1 MGLPEILIEFKT
13 KAETAVRRSENG
25 IVAVILADSSK
36 TGDEFLSYSYNYET
50 DIVKS
55 HWTAANLDYLNK
67 IFMGGPKRVI
77 VERIE
82 FGDGFREAFDNALA
96 RLKNKTWNWLTF
108 PGLAK
113 QSNGIV
119 TELQNW
125 IIQQRAAKKTFKAV
139 LPCSAVNI
147 KPNNEGIVNFSTEGI
162 KVGTR
167 TYSSCEYCCR
177 IAGLL
182 AGLSM
187 TESATYQV
195 LAEVD
200 GITESVTPDV
210 DIDAGKFILIND
222 GEKVKVGRGINSLSV
237 LSGDKTED
245 MKKIKII
252 EGMDLMRDDIRSAF
266 ENNYIGI
273 NNSYDNKI
281 MFVAAINQY
290 FDGLVRQGVLY
301 GEADNSADIDVEA
314 QRDWL
319 SQKYDISDY
328 TDDQIRKAKTG
339 SYVFVIA
346 QVTFCDAIEDLK
358 FAINM
363 E

>member
-25 IVAVILADSSK
+25 IVAVILIDDTKS
-36 TGDEFLSYSYNYET
+36 GDGYTSYKYNYET

-55 HWTAANLDYLNK
+55 HWLTKNLDYLNK
-67 IFMGGPKRVI
+67 IFLGEPNRVL
-77 VERIE
+77 VERI
-82 FGDGFREAFDNALA
+82 GSFDELDDALA
-96 RLKNKTWNWLTF
+96 RLKNKTWNWLTI
-108 PGLAK
+108 PGLDAEA
-113 QSNGIV
+113 GTAAVI
-119 TELQNW
+119 QNW
-125 IIQQRAAKKTFKAV
+125 IIAQRAAKKTFKAV
-139 LPCSAVNI
+139 LPNTSANH
-147 KPNNEGIVNFSTEGI
+147 EGIVNFATDNV

-167 TYSSCEYCCR
+167 TYSTAEYCVR

-187 TESATYQV
+187 TESATYHV

-200 GITESVTPDV
+200 GITESVTPDE

-222 GEKVKVGRGINSLSV
+222 GEAVKVGRGINSLST

-252 EGMDLMRDDIRSAF
+252 EGMDLMRDDIRSTF
-266 ENNYIGI
+266 EHNYIGI
-273 NNSYDNKI
+273 NNSYDNKV
-281 MFVAAINQY
+281 MFIAAINQY

-301 GEADNSADIDVEA
+301 GEAENVADIDVNA

-319 SQKYDISDY
+319 SQKFDISDY

-339 SYVFVIA
+339 SYVFVTANI
-346 QVTFCDAIEDLK
+346 TFSDAIEDLK

>member
-25 IVAVILADSSK
+25 IVAVILADDTKS
-36 TGDEFLSYSYNYET
+36 GDEHTSYTYNYEA

-55 HWTAANLDYLNK
+55 HWTSANLDYLSK
-67 IFMGGPKRVI
+67 IFLGSPNRVL
-77 VERIE
+77 VERIGTE
-82 FGDGFREAFDNALA
+82 DSYDNALA
-96 RLKNKTWNWLTF
+96 RLKNKTWNWLCI
-108 PGLAK
+108 PAIAADNVK
-113 QSNGIV
+113 NMCDWV
-119 TELQNW
+119 TA
-125 IIQQRAAKKTFKAV
+125 QRAAKKTFKAV
-139 LPCSAVNI
+139 LPCTAANVR
-147 KPNNEGIVNFSTEGI
+147 PNNEGIVNFSTEGI
-162 KVGTR
+162 KVGTK
-167 TYSSCEYCCR
+167 TYTSGEYCAR

-187 TESATYQV
+187 TESSTYQV
-195 LAEVD
+195 LAEID
-200 GITESVTPDV
+200 GIMESTSPDD
-210 DIDAGKFILIND
+210 DIDAGRFILIND

-252 EGMDLMRDDIRSAF
+252 EGMDLMRDDIRAAF

-273 NNSYDNKI
+273 NNSYDNKV

-301 GEADNSADIDVEA
+301 DGAENIADIDVDA

-319 SQKYDISDY
+319 SQRYDMTEY

-339 SYVFVIA
+339 SYVFVTA
-346 QVTFCDAIEDLK
+346 NVTFSDAIEDLN
-358 FAINM
+358 FTINM

>member
-25 IVAVILADSSK
+25 VVAIILEDSSK

-50 DIVKS
+50 DIVKA

-67 IFMGGPKRVI
+67 VFMGSPKRVI

-82 FGDGFREAFDNALA
+82 TGENFKASYDNALA

-108 PGLAK
+108 PGLATH
-113 QSNGIV
+113 SAGMVID
-119 TELQNW
+119 LQNW
-125 IIQQRAAKKTFKAV
+125 IIAQREAKKTFKAV
-139 LPCSAVNI
+139 LPCSFAKS
-147 KPNNEGIVNFSTEGI
+147 KPNNEGIVNFSTEDI
-162 KVGTR
+162 RVGTK
-167 TYSSCEYCCR
+167 TYSSSEYCCR

-195 LAEVD
+195 LPEID
-200 GITESVTPDV
+200 NITESITPDA
-210 DIDAGKFILIND
+210 DIDEGKFILIND

-237 LSGDKTED
+237 LSGSKTED

-290 FDGLVRQGVLY
+290 FDGLVRQGILY
-301 GEADNSADIDVEA
+301 GEADNSADIDVAA